1 MMIPPGVPGRL
12 LSGAYLMTGPSLA
25 LLSVSTSLGM
35 AAPVWVT
42 CVIPAV
48 LPISALAY
56 YRSLGPMED
65 DEIEATGEIEQV
77 EDENWATEISVQPND
92 AVLSVA

>member
-1 MMIPPGVPGRL
+1 
-12 LSGAYLMTGPSLA
+12 
-25 LLSVSTSLGM
+25 M